1 MKKLLIAMIAL
12 LLLIGGT
19 VCAQNAGGQQRT
31 PEERAKMQVD
41 AVKTALTLTDDQV
54 TKVTAILAAT
64 TKRTDSLRAAN
75 QGGDRTAMM
84 GLMKPISD
92 ARDAKIKAILTP
104 DQATQ
109 FEAKKADLFRMG
121 RRPAAAAPAQQ

>member
-19 VCAQNAGGQQRT
+19 VCAQNAGGQRRT
-31 PEERAKMQVD
+31 PEERLKMQVD
-41 AVKTALTLTDDQV
+41 QVKTALTLTDEQV

-64 TKRTDSLRAAN
+64 TKQTDSVRAAN

-84 GLMKPISD
+84 GMMKPFSD

-104 DQATQ
+104 DQAKI
-109 FEAKKADLFRMG
+109 FEEKKAELFSF
-121 RRPAAAAPAQQ
+121 RRPAAPAQQ

>member
-19 VCAQNAGGQQRT
+19 VCAQNAGGQRRT
-31 PEERAKMQVD
+31 PEERLKMQVEQ
-41 AVKTALTLTDDQV
+41 VKTALTLTDDQV

-64 TKRTDSLRAAN
+64 AKRTDSLRTAN

-84 GLMKPISD
+84 GMMKPISD
-92 ARDAKIKAILTP
+92 SRDAQIKAVLTA
-104 DQATQ
+104 DQAKI
-109 FEAKKADLFRMG
+109 FDEKKAELFSF
-121 RRPAAAAPAQQ
+121 RRPQAPAQQ

>member
-1 MKKLLIAMIAL
+1 MKKLLISMLAL

-19 VCAQNAGGQQRT
+19 VSAQNQPGQRRT
-31 PEERAKMQVD
+31 PEERAKMQVE

-64 TKRTDSLRAAN
+64 AKKTDSLRTAN

-92 ARDAKIKAILTP
+92 ARDAQIKAILTP
-104 DQATQ
+104 DQAKI
-109 FEAKKADLFRMG
+109 FEDKKAELFSF
-121 RRPAAAAPAQQ
+121 RRPQGAPAPAQQ

>member
-1 MKKLLIAMIAL
+1 MKKLLISMIAL

-19 VCAQNAGGQQRT
+19 VCAQNQGGQRRT
-31 PEERAKMQVD
+31 PEERLKMQVD
-41 AVKTALTLTDDQV
+41 AVKAALTLTDDQT

-64 TKRTDSLRAAN
+64 AKRTDSLRQAN

-92 ARDAKIKAILTP
+92 ARDAKIKAVLTP
-104 DQATQ
+104 DQAKI
-109 FEAKKADLFRMG
+109 FEDKKAELFSF
-121 RRPAAAAPAQQ
+121 RRPAAPAQQ

>member
-19 VCAQNAGGQQRT
+19 VCAQNAGGQRRT
-31 PEERAKMQVD
+31 PEERLKMQVD
-41 AVKTALTLTDDQV
+41 QVKTALTLTDDQV

-64 TKRTDSLRAAN
+64 TKQTDSLRTAN

-92 ARDAKIKAILTP
+92 ARDAQIKAILTP
-104 DQATQ
+104 DQATV
-109 FEAKKADLFRMG
+109 FEAKKAELFSF
-121 RRPAAAAPAQQ
+121 RRPQAPAQQ

>member
-19 VCAQNAGGQQRT
+19 VCAQNPGGQRRT
-31 PEERAKMQVD
+31 PEERLKMQVD
-41 AVKTALTLTDDQV
+41 AVKAALTLTDDQV

-64 TKRTDSLRAAN
+64 TKKTDSLRAAN
-75 QGGDRTAMM
+75 QGGDRTAMQ

-92 ARDAKIKAILTP
+92 ARDAKIKAILTA
-104 DQATQ
+104 DQAKI
-109 FEAKKADLFRMG
+109 FEDKKAEMFSF
-121 RRPAAAAPAQQ
+121 RRPPAPAQQ

>member
-1 MKKLLIAMIAL
+1 MKKLIIAMFAL

-19 VCAQNAGGQQRT
+19 VCAQNAGGQRRT
-31 PEERAKMQVD
+31 PEERLKMQVD
-41 AVKTALTLTDDQV
+41 QVKAALTLTDDQV

-64 TKRTDSLRAAN
+64 AKKTDSLRTAN

-92 ARDAKIKAILTP
+92 ARDAKIKAVLTP
-104 DQATQ
+104 DQAKI
-109 FEAKKADLFRMG
+109 FEDKKAELFSF
-121 RRPAAAAPAQQ
+121 RRPAAPAQQ

>member
-1 MKKLLIAMIAL
+1 MKKLLISMIAL

-19 VCAQNAGGQQRT
+19 VCAQNQGGQRRT
-31 PEERAKMQVD
+31 PEERLKMQVD
-41 AVKTALTLTDDQV
+41 AVKAALTLTDDQT

-64 TKRTDSLRAAN
+64 AKRTDSLRQAN

-92 ARDAKIKAILTP
+92 ARDAKIKAVLTP
-104 DQATQ
+104 DQAKI
-109 FEAKKADLFRMG
+109 FDDKKADLFRF
-121 RRPAAAAPAQQ
+121 RRPAAPSQQ

>member
-1 MKKLLIAMIAL
+1 MIAL

-19 VCAQNAGGQQRT
+19 VCAQNQGGQRRT
-31 PEERAKMQVD
+31 PEERLKMQVD

-64 TKRTDSLRAAN
+64 TKQTDSLRTAN

-92 ARDAKIKAILTP
+92 ARDAKIKAILTA
-104 DQATQ
+104 DQAKI
-109 FEAKKADLFRMG
+109 FEEKKAELFTF
-121 RRPAAAAPAQQ
+121 RRPAAPAQQ